1 MHIRWP
7 LYNIPF
13 VKTDFLLSK
22 EAIIHGPL
30 QADCGGRID
39 GLVKGYVSVTG
50 RLAIG
55 KKAEIIGDVT
65 AKSLKVAGKVNGNI
79 LCDDIVVVF
88 NTAIIKG
95 NITAKVIEIKE
106 GARVDGII
114 IKQASESQ
122 DINTPDG
129 EAVTEPQPEEAPV
142 PVEVVPVRSTDK
154 DRDATAW
161 F

>member
-1 MHIRWP
+1 VHIRWP

-13 VKTDFLLSK
+13 VKTAFLLSK
-22 EAIIHGPL
+22 EAVIHGPL

-55 KKAEIIGDVT
+55 KKAEVIGDVT

-88 NTAIIKG
+88 NTAVVKG
-95 NITAKVIEIKE
+95 NITAKIIEVKE
-106 GARVDGII
+106 GARIDGII
-114 IKQASESQ
+114 IKQAAENQ
-122 DINTPDG
+122 DVNIMDDET
-129 EAVTEPQPEEAPV
+129 ATAPQPEETPE
-142 PVEVVPVRSTDK
+142 PVEVLPERSTDK